1 MSTSLERIRV
11 GDRIVSAISRWLVRH
26 SSDDDFRAD
35 LEAVD
40 LAQLTAVQAAAVLE
54 LRHELEVGTDRPGLE
69 MIARETLEVVAL
81 SG

>member
-40 LAQLTAVQAAAVLE
+40 LTQLTAAQAAAVLE
-54 LRHELEVGTDRPGLE
+54 LRNELEVGTDRPGLE